1 MLAPYP
7 QSQAGKINPAAE
19 AAVERLKMFTNEIR
33 NLRGES
39 NLSPGTKVPLV
50 MEAAGDIAVAELATL
65 VPYLQALARL
75 SAVEIVATLP
85 ELDAPAKLVD
95 GVRLM
100 LKIVI
105 DKDEERA
112 RLVKE
117 KARLEI
123 EVGKALAKTSNE
135 SFMQRAP
142 QAVRQLEVTRLAD
155 FQAKLTD
162 VVAQLTKL
170 GA

>member
-1 MLAPYP
+1 
-7 QSQAGKINPAAE
+7 
-19 AAVERLKMFTNEIR
+19 
-33 NLRGES
+33 
-39 NLSPGTKVPLV
+39 
-50 MEAAGDIAVAELATL
+50 

-75 SAVEIVATLP
+75 SVVEIVATLP

-112 RLVKE
+112 RLAKE